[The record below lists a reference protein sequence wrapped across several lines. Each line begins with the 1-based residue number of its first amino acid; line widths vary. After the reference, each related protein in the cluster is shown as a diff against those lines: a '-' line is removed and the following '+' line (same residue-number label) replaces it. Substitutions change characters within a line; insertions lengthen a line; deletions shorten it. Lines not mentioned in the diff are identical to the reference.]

1 MASQIVLVV
10 KNPPANAGDPRVA
23 GSIPGLGRSPGEGNG
38 NPVQFSCLENSMDR
52 SLVDYSPWGHK
63 ESDITEQLK
72 SESEVVQSGLTLCDL
87 IDCSLL
93 GSSVHGVF
101 QARILEWVA
110 ISSSR
115 GSFRSRDR
123 THIFWVGRLVLYH

>member
-1 MASQIVLVV
+1 M
-10 KNPPANAGDPRVA
+10 
-23 GSIPGLGRSPGEGNG
+23 
-38 NPVQFSCLENSMDR
+38 
-52 SLVDYSPWGHK
+52 DYSPWGHK

-110 ISSSR
+110 ISFSR
-115 GSFRSRDR
+115 
-123 THIFWVGRLVLYH
+123 